1 MKIKFLMLF
10 TCDSGV
16 CNMPKDSVPIHQP
29 TSLFSIFSLK
39 LALHFLPSQTCNP
52 ILSTCGAFTGVS
64 VYFLNAM
71 VNQNC
76 FS

>member
-1 MKIKFLMLF
+1 MKITFLMLF

-39 LALHFLPSQTCNP
+39 QCTSVSKSPISCHHKHVTQSYQLVGRSQAYLF
-52 ILSTCGAFTGVS
+52 IS
-64 VYFLNAM
+64 
-71 VNQNC
+71 
-76 FS
+76 